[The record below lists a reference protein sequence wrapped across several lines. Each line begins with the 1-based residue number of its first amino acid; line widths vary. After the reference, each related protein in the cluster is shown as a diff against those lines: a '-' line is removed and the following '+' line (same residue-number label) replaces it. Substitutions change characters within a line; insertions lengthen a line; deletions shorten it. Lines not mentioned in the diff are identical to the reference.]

1 MNKPGKRINNQTME
15 HDIKRLRAKDMT
27 YREIAKELN
36 CSKGTIS
43 YWLDPHGKE
52 KLIARNKRYKSK
64 YSGRWQSRRGA
75 IWKHNYLLGKSC
87 EYCKESDMLK
97 LQFDHKSEYEKHSDV
112 TNLLH
117 GRFNILRDE
126 VKKCRILC
134 ANCHQKKTLEENNS
148 AFYTIC
154 KERGNNVSSDN

>member
-52 KLIARNKRYKSK
+52 KLIARNKRYKRK
-64 YSGRWQSRRGA
+64 
-75 IWKHNYLLGKSC
+75 
-87 EYCKESDMLK
+87 
-97 LQFDHKSEYEKHSDV
+97 
-112 TNLLH
+112 
-117 GRFNILRDE
+117 
-126 VKKCRILC
+126 
-134 ANCHQKKTLEENNS
+134 NNH
-148 AFYTIC
+148 T
-154 KERGNNVSSDN
+154 RN